1 MKDFISLKN
10 LFSQEEQ
17 FRCMAVNKELDHTIS
32 NMFIIDSE
40 MVLTLL
46 KGKIFPRIYLFH
58 LQEFGICS
66 EEETLLMTD
75 WFNLIELDK
84 LNEHLLS
91 SGVTQ
96 ETLDNIHAE
105 TTKITIFKAQLPYYK
120 SLSVAT
126 IKLALDKLG
135 TEEVPRF
142 MQKALYD
149 LTSESE
155 EQHLETLATKAWYRE
170 RD

>member
-1 MKDFISLKN
+1 
-10 LFSQEEQ
+10 
-17 FRCMAVNKELDHTIS
+17 
-32 NMFIIDSE
+32 
-40 MVLTLL
+40 
-46 KGKIFPRIYLFH
+46 
-58 LQEFGICS
+58 
-66 EEETLLMTD
+66 MTD

-105 TTKITIFKAQLPYYK
+105 TTKITIFKAQLTYYK